1 MSVAKVRAA
10 MSIFIVR
17 LHVTDPRRSNC
28 ASAGAN
34 RPALAAVRRLRNAHF
49 SRNHAPEIAALFIAP
64 TRSLRFAV
72 LSHTGP
78 IGIVPVGVVEVA
90 AVLKGGRARRADVAA
105 GSLGVAWRCQRGH
118 GEPQGKHSQTFP
130 QDSHDESPSIYWW
143 WDHATLLMNSDAL
156 ATRLQAHGFVRSA
169 PASRKGDPTRHGR
182 GPSVATAP
190 SIVAPIRRSVARP
203 RGPSRPV
210 RRVRSGQGRDQA
222 DRHPQRAS

>member
-1 MSVAKVRAA
+1 MLRTLVGR
-10 MSIFIVR
+10 IVHQR
-17 LHVTDPRRSNC
+17 GPI
-28 ASAGAN
+28 G
-34 RPALAAVRRLRNAHF
+34 RRLQLCVAFRMRTL

-156 ATRLQAHGFVRSA
+156 ATWLQAHGFVRSP
-169 PASRKGDPTRHGR
+169 PASRKRLPH
-182 GPSVATAP
+182 TAW
-190 SIVAPIRRSVARP
+190 ARS
-203 RGPSRPV
+203 
-210 RRVRSGQGRDQA
+210 
-222 DRHPQRAS
+222 

>member
-1 MSVAKVRAA
+1 MLTGPFSVTPTERTTPTLPAVSPVPLLQRVPAVVTIVVLSRLIGAA
-10 MSIFIVR
+10 ATVGRCGGGLGESGAGNERGQGQSGDEHFHRTCPCYKPSSGELCISGGQSAVAC
-17 LHVTDPRRSNC
+17 SC
-28 ASAGAN
+28 AS
-34 RPALAAVRRLRNAHF
+34 PSECAL

-130 QDSHDESPSIYWW
+130 QDSHDESPSIYWR
-143 WDHATLLMNSDAL
+143 WDHCDLHM
-156 ATRLQAHGFVRSA
+156 
-169 PASRKGDPTRHGR
+169 
-182 GPSVATAP
+182 
-190 SIVAPIRRSVARP
+190 
-203 RGPSRPV
+203 
-210 RRVRSGQGRDQA
+210 RSGLF
-222 DRHPQRAS
+222 